1 MSSDTLPERVRPLG
15 DSTSRGLWWRGR
27 ARSLGSRP
35 ATPPGGYRYPDEA
48 RYLHAR

>member
-35 ATPPGGYRYPDEA
+35 TAAPSTYRDPDEA